1 MALVEKTQKEVMK
14 QKPDLETFCMKIT
27 LLPTSLKEEHQQ
39 YLKDNLPQLYNAKS
53 IPEIF
58 GLLNFYWNYL
68 HYSLLQYI
76 IEIYGTDD
84 TKELM
89 KCYIKD
95 VKSFQQE
102 TTLAMFWEA
111 QPKLTSPKSLGGE
124 KLTVEVLTK
133 HEKLTSGSSL
143 KSVDE
148 LRQKFACEVSLPDV
162 TIIIKEMLPGCVVI
176 VWLMPAKGEITL
188 KNQVKQ
194 GRVEFFKQHHI
205 LELRTNDDIIYSSGE
220 WICNIW
226 LAGITCVSQSVNQIQ
241 VVQQFDWLIR
251 LWHFCNCK
259 NRVH

>member
-1 MALVEKTQKEVMK
+1 MALVKKTQKEVMK
-14 QKPDLETFCMKIT
+14 QEPDLETFCTTIT
-27 LLPTSLKEEHQQ
+27 LLPTSLKKEHQK
-39 YLKDNLPQLYNAKS
+39 YLKDNLPQLYSAKS

-58 GLLNFYWNYL
+58 GLLNLYWNYL
-68 HYSLLQYI
+68 HYSLLQRI

-111 QPKLTSPKSLGGE
+111 QPKETSPKLLVGE
-124 KLTVEVLTK
+124 IAEVLTS
-133 HEKLTSGSSL
+133 HAKLTSSSL
-143 KSVDE
+143 LKTVDE
-148 LRQKFACEVSLPDV
+148 LRQKFAR
-162 TIIIKEMLPGCVVI
+162 TISPSEFAIVIKDILQGSVVI
-176 VWLMPAKGEITL
+176 VWLIPAKGVITL

-205 LELRTNDDIIYSSGE
+205 LELRMNDDVIYSSGE
-220 WICNIW
+220 WMYNIW

-241 VVQQFDWLIR
+241 AVQQFDWLIR